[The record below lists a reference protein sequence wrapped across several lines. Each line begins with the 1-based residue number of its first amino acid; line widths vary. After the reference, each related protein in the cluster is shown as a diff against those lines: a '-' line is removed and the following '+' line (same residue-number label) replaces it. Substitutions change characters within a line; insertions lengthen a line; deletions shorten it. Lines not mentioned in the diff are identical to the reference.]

1 MSVISRSEYSVYE
14 SDLNLTER
22 QKEKIVNLLSSRN
35 DTSWDFIV
43 TNKTVHSQSF
53 TCEEEAYQLN
63 NKIDAIV
70 AEDD

>member
-1 MSVISRSEYSVYE
+1 MSVISKSEYSVYE

-22 QKEKIVNLLSSRN
+22 QKEKIVNLLLSTN
-35 DTSWDFIV
+35 DTDWDFIV
-43 TNKTVHSQSF
+43 TDNTVQSQSF
-53 TCEEEAYQLN
+53 ACEEEAYQLN